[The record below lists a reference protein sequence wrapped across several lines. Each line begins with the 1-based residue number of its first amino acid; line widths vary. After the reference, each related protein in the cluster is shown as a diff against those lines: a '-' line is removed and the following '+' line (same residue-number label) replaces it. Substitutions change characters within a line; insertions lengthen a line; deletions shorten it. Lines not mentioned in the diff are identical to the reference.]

1 MSKLFAT
8 IVYLAAEEE
17 PEGIDL
23 VLPEFEELIAGVI
36 AFAIVFIAFWRWG
49 VPAIK
54 RALDARQQAITG
66 QLEEAEKAK
75 EEAESLLGDY
85 RKQLAEARTEANRI
99 VEDARQTAESVRSDV
114 VAKAESEAAEITRKA
129 RDEAAAEK
137 ERAADQ
143 IRQEVAALS
152 LDLAQ
157 RVVGES
163 VDRNAQ
169 QALVDRYIDELGD
182 LDEA

>member
-1 MSKLFAT
+1 MSTLLANIILF
-8 IVYLAAEEE
+8 AAEEE

-36 AFAIVFIAFWRWG
+36 AFAIVFIVFWRWG
-49 VPAIK
+49 VPAMK

-66 QLEEAEKAK
+66 QLEDAEKAK
-75 EEAESLLGDY
+75 VEAEGLLVDY
-85 RKQLAEARTEANRI
+85 RKQLAEARTEANKI
-99 VEDARQTAESVRSDV
+99 VDDARQTAESVRSDV
-114 VAKAESEAAEITRKA
+114 VAKAQGEAAEITRKA
-129 RDEAAAEK
+129 REEAASEK

-143 IRQEVAALS
+143 IKQEVAALS

-169 QALVDRYIDELGD
+169 QTLVDRYIDDLGELSD
-182 LDEA
+182 